1 MRMTTTTALAVA
13 LSATLVG
20 TGVRAAGV
28 RAVETEDDLA
38 VVKRAVAQS
47 SQARTPAAVQTPP
60 TPASPEGKAKTEP
73 PKPRKADK
81 PRWLRIRVA
90 DKGEKKG
97 KVSINVPLG
106 LVEAVGDDWPL
117 DLHCGRKRDEGRTGD
132 RCHLR
137 LSEVLD
143 ALRSGQ
149 ELVEIDDDDASVR
162 IWVD

>member
-1 MRMTTTTALAVA
+1 MRTTTRMALAVA
-13 LSATLVG
+13 LSTTVSG
-20 TGVRAAGV
+20 TGVRAAV

-47 SQARTPAAVQTPP
+47 PEARTTEAKV
-60 TPASPEGKAKTEP
+60 KAEP
-73 PKPRKADK
+73 PSPRKGEK
-81 PRWLRIRVA
+81 PRWLRIRVT
-90 DKGEKKG
+90 DKAEKKG

-117 DLHCGRKRDEGRTGD
+117 DFHCGRNRAEGRKGD

-137 LSEVLD
+137 LSEVLE

-149 ELVEIDDDDASVR
+149 DLVEIDDDEASVR

>member
-1 MRMTTTTALAVA
+1 MRTTTRMALAVA
-13 LSATLVG
+13 LSTTVSG
-20 TGVRAAGV
+20 TGVRAAV

-47 SQARTPAAVQTPP
+47 PEARTPEAKV
-60 TPASPEGKAKTEP
+60 KAEP
-73 PKPRKADK
+73 PSPRKGEK
-81 PRWLRIRVA
+81 PRWLRIRVT
-90 DKGEKKG
+90 DKAEKKG

-117 DLHCGRKRDEGRTGD
+117 DFHCGRNRAEGRKGD

-137 LSEVLD
+137 LSEVLE

-149 ELVEIDDDDASVR
+149 DLVEIDDDEASVR